1 MKRLAS
7 GRLYLYG
14 YRMNEVD
21 PISIPPS
28 KEDLKI
34 GESNVTSMVYNSF
47 RTILSTSLPVCF
59 VGATPPRPDPGH
71 VPSLVG
77 GVLKRFGFDP
87 PKRSR
92 RVRRHFRRFVMK
104 WLIENLEPLTDAD
117 IPTFEEW
124 LESTPYTS
132 ARKCELAREWEKYQ
146 KDPSSV
152 RLEKI
157 KSFIKDETYPEYKY
171 PRLINSRIDAAKCV
185 FGPIVQAVSD
195 KLFALPWFIKKI
207 PVPERPIAIRNAL
220 LTSSLEDYKFTD
232 YTAYEAH
239 FTAEVMED
247 TQVLLFQHMLRN
259 TFQGSWLELYTST
272 MTGRNLISFKDVSV
286 MLSATRMSGEMD
298 TSLSNGFA
306 NLMLFLYAAN
316 KKGATHVVGYV
327 EGDDGLFRVS
337 PPHCAPT
344 KEDFEEL
351 GFTIKIGETDALSE
365 ASFCGQV
372 YHMDDLIV
380 VTDIKEVLSRVGWTN
395 KKYVRAK
402 TSTLMQLLRAKGY
415 SLVYQYNGCPILDV
429 LGRRLLELTEGVNIS
444 ETIFQNMDQWEAAKL
459 RAATTGEL
467 PLPKIPGDGTRELV
481 ERLYGVPVKQQ
492 LELEQTYKTIELGLH
507 ENPFTRD
514 CPPDW
519 VSYFDQY
526 SLNYPARDPCW
537 LNKPEEKYLD
547 LLGSYPAASKFV
559 ASLKR
564 GMLR

>member
-1 MKRLAS
+1 
-7 GRLYLYG
+7 
-14 YRMNEVD
+14 MNEVD
-21 PISIPPS
+21 PVLIPPS

-34 GESNVTSMVYNSF
+34 GEPNVSAQVYNSF
-47 RTILSTSLPVCF
+47 RTLLSTSLPVCF

-87 PKRSR
+87 PKRTR

-104 WLIENLEPLTDAD
+104 WLIDNLDPLTDAD

-132 ARKCELAREWEKYQ
+132 ARKAELATVWAKYLS
-146 KDPSSV
+146 DPTSA
-152 RLEKI
+152 RLDKV

-171 PRLINSRIDAAKCV
+171 PRLINSRIDAAKCL

-195 KLFALPWFIKKI
+195 KLFSLPWFIKKI
-207 PVPERPIAIRNAL
+207 PVPDRPIVIRDAL
-220 LTSSLEDYKFTD
+220 LTSSIEDYKFTD

-259 TFQGSWLELYTST
+259 TFKGSWLELYIDT
-272 MTGRNLISFKDVSV
+272 MTGRNLISFKDVAV

-306 NLMLFLYAAN
+306 NLMLFLYAAAQ
-316 KKGATHVVGYV
+316 KGATDVVGFV

-337 PPHCAPT
+337 PPQCSPT
-344 KEDFEEL
+344 REDFEDL
-351 GFTIKIGETDALSE
+351 GFTIKIGETDKLSE

-380 VTDIKEVLSRVGWTN
+380 VTDITEVLSRLGWTN
-395 KKYVRAK
+395 KKYVRARE
-402 TSTLMQLLRAKGY
+402 STLMQLLRAKGY
-415 SLVYQYNGCPILDV
+415 SLVYQYNGCPVLDV
-429 LGRRLLELTEGVNIS
+429 LGRRLLELTEGVNLS
-444 ETIFQNMDQWEAAKL
+444 ETIFANMDQWEAAKL

-467 PLPKIPGDGTRELV
+467 PDPKPPGNGTRELV
-481 ERLYGVPVKQQ
+481 ARLYGVPVKQQ
-492 LELEQTYKTIELGLH
+492 LELEQEFKHLKLGLH
-507 ENPFTRD
+507 RNPFVD
-514 CPPDW
+514 VCPPSWTD
-519 VSYFDQY
+519 YFDTY
-526 SLNYPARDPCW
+526 SLHYPARDPCW
-537 LNKPEEKYLD
+537 LNKDESSYLNY
-547 LLGSYPAASKFV
+547 LSSFPAASAFV
-559 ASLKR
+559 SSLKR
-564 GMLR
+564 GRMR